1 MLSWG
6 WRGFTMPDTA
16 FFRQEMFDILRQLNG
31 HRKREWFAQ
40 NKRRYEAAVR

>member
-1 MLSWG
+1 
-6 WRGFTMPDTA
+6 MPDTA